1 MHTQEGRVNSSL
13 NTNALEPGTALEQQ
27 NAICEFLID
36 MLQSLQATT
45 QSVLSDI
52 EKREKKEVK
61 DKLAEM
67 ESELKVSERDI
78 WRCGHL
84 VT

>member
-1 MHTQEGRVNSSL
+1 M

-67 ESELKVSERDI
+67 ESELKVSESDI
-78 WRCGHL
+78 YGD
-84 VT
+84 VGI

>member
-1 MHTQEGRVNSSL
+1 MNS
-13 NTNALEPGTALEQQ
+13 NALEPGPALEQQ

-67 ESELKVSERDI
+67 ESELKVSESDI
-78 WRCGHL
+78 YGD
-84 VT
+84 VGI

>member
-1 MHTQEGRVNSSL
+1 MNS
-13 NTNALEPGTALEQQ
+13 NALEPGPALEQQ

-67 ESELKVSERDI
+67 ENELKVSKRDI

>member
-1 MHTQEGRVNSSL
+1 MHTQEGRVNSSS

-67 ESELKVSERDI
+67 ESELKVSKRDI

>member
-1 MHTQEGRVNSSL
+1 M
-13 NTNALEPGTALEQQ
+13 NTNALKPGTALEQQ

-67 ESELKVSERDI
+67 ESELKVSKRDI

>member
-1 MHTQEGRVNSSL
+1 M

>member
-1 MHTQEGRVNSSL
+1 MNSSL
-13 NTNALEPGTALEQQ
+13 NTNALEPGRAMEQQ

-67 ESELKVSERDI
+67 ESELKVSKRDI